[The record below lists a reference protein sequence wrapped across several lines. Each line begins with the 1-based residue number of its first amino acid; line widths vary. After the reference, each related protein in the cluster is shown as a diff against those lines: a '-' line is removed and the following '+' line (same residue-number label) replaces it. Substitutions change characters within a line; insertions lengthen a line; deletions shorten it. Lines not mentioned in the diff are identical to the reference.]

1 MGAFQVQ
8 EGPMKRV
15 RILSLSFLLAAAA
28 AGLAAGRAE
37 ALPLAPAGG
46 LADADPATVD
56 ISTLTLGTV
65 QSLHATGSPLL
76 INDISQWRLQ
86 VKGAALEAPLELSYA
101 DLLAMPMVTKKVL
114 LVCPGFFADFVEW
127 EGVPL
132 PALLEKTGARPTWS
146 RVVFTSWDGY
156 PGRFEREEA
165 DSHLLFLALKVN
177 GETLPVEHGFPVRLV
192 AEHLYGGR
200 WVKWI
205 TSVTVE

>member
-1 MGAFQVQ
+1 MVPSQVT
-8 EGPMKRV
+8 EDSMKRV
-15 RILSLSFLLAAAA
+15 RVLSFSFLLAAAVV
-28 AGLAAGRAE
+28 GLAAGRAE
-37 ALPLAPAGG
+37 ALPLPPAGD
-46 LADADPATVD
+46 LASADPALVD

-65 QSLHATGSPLL
+65 ESLHPTGSPLL
-76 INDISQWRLQ
+76 INDISQWRLH
-86 VKGAALEAPLELSYA
+86 VKGAALDAPLELSYA
-101 DLLAMPMVTKKVL
+101 DLQSMPTVTKKVL

-132 PALLEKTGARPTWS
+132 SALLDTAGARQTWS

-156 PGRFEREEA
+156 PGRFDREEA
-165 DSHLLFLALKVN
+165 DAHLLFLALKVN

-205 TSVTVE
+205 TSVTVD

>member
-1 MGAFQVQ
+1 
-8 EGPMKRV
+8 MKRV
-15 RILSLSFLLAAAA
+15 HVLSLSLLLAAAV

-37 ALPLAPAGG
+37 ALPLPPAGD
-46 LADADPATVD
+46 LASADPATVD

-65 QSLHATGSPLL
+65 ESLHPTGSPLL
-76 INDISQWRLQ
+76 LDDIAQWRLHLT
-86 VKGAALEAPLELSYA
+86 GAALEVPLDLSYA
-101 DLLAMPMVTKKVL
+101 DLQAMPMVTRKVL

-132 PALLEKTGARPTWS
+132 SALLERAGAPATWS

-177 GETLPVEHGFPVRLV
+177 GETLPVAHGFPVRLV
-192 AEHLYGGR
+192 AEHVYGGR

-205 TSVTVE
+205 TQVTVE